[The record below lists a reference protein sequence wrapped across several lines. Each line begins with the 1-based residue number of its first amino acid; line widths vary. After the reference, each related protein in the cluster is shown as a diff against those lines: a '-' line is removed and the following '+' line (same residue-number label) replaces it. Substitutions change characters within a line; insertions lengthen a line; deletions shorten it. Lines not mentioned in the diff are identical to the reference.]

1 MIFLLLLLATEGLFS
16 VNLPQRKFLRRV
28 WVSLCSNMRVPWKER
43 YQGIKILVVDALLPS
58 KEVLEG
64 VVSIQ
69 IFPRLFELV
78 LLLKQ
83 RMLESGDPL

>member
-1 MIFLLLLLATEGLFS
+1 
-16 VNLPQRKFLRRV
+16 
-28 WVSLCSNMRVPWKER
+28 MRVPWKEG
-43 YQGIKILVVDALLPS
+43 YQGIKILIVDALFPS

-64 VVSIQ
+64 VVSIKAS
-69 IFPRLFELV
+69 PRLFELV